1 MNTMASILRI
11 TGLDAG
17 FVKTAMVITAVVVA
31 CFFTQRFFKRDLE
44 RDQYYYL
51 RDISLIAA
59 WALCG
64 IWTQSGPM
72 KLMITAGV
80 IAGLVGFCQKVV
92 KNWDLRF
99 CYLAIGL
106 GVAILGPRITFI
118 GRPDGE
124 FTYLPSFATIFIL
137 STLWVGFFPILFQ
150 ELDEIPG
157 MGGGLILVGWISM
170 AMVTAISSKG
180 PSDALMMSIC
190 GVALIVV
197 FWTRHVNVY
206 RRLGAP
212 LSAMWGTL
220 LAGTSM
226 LGASK
231 GVAFATVMVLPLGL
245 FAIPIVETS
254 LSVLSA
260 AFMPKPLGN
269 MLFYRKL
276 VRSGIDHPVA
286 VYIVTA
292 VCGLSGLSL
301 ALLQMRVLN
310 PMSLLASVIM
320 ISLGFYIAFYRT
332 KGRDDNIS
340 SKRPS
345 LWGITVDNF
354 SLDYALGRVQG
365 WLTYGNLPQ
374 MIVTPDALASLHSRR
389 DAKYSHIV
397 DDAGLVLP
405 DGTGLVWALRF
416 LGFTVQ
422 EQIPGVDFADNL
434 CRIAAGHGFS
444 FYFFGGRPGVAVR
457 AADRM
462 RKKYPGLKVNGA
474 RSGYFKRDENDEICK
489 EIRESGA
496 QILLVG
502 FGVPK
507 QEYCLADNL
516 GQLGEIVGMGVGGS
530 FDVMSG
536 RLKRAPAAWRKLHLE
551 WLYRTFQEPYRWR
564 RIIKLPA
571 FVLLVLLKRIGL
583 DFWRAHT

>member
-1 MNTMASILRI
+1 MASILRL

-17 FVKTAMVITAVVVA
+17 FFKTAAVIVSVVIA

-51 RDISLIAA
+51 RDISLMAS
-59 WALCG
+59 WAICG

-124 FTYLPSFATIFIL
+124 FLYLPSFATILIL
-137 STLWVGFFPILFQ
+137 STLWIGFFPILFQ

-157 MGGGLILVGWISM
+157 MGGGLILVSWVLMVI
-170 AMVTAISSKG
+170 VTAISSKG
-180 PSDALMMSIC
+180 PSDALMMSVC
-190 GVALIVV
+190 GLALIIV

-206 RRLGAP
+206 RRLGTP

-220 LAGTSM
+220 MACTSM

-245 FAIPIVETS
+245 FVIPIVETS

-260 AFMPKPLGN
+260 AFFPKPLGN
-269 MLFYRKL
+269 MIFYRKL
-276 VRSGIDHPVA
+276 VRGGLDHPVA
-286 VYIVTA
+286 VFIVTA
-292 VCGLSGLSL
+292 VCGVSGVSMALLQRGAIDPLSL
-301 ALLQMRVLN
+301 ALSIFLVC
-310 PMSLLASVIM
+310 
-320 ISLGFYIAFYRT
+320 LGFYVAFAGT
-332 KGRDDNIS
+332 KDRRDMS
-340 SKRPS
+340 EKRPS
-345 LWGITVDNF
+345 LWGVTVDNF
-354 SLDYALGRVQG
+354 SLDYALGRVVG
-365 WLTYGNLPQ
+365 WIEYGNLPQ
-374 MIVTPDALASLHSRR
+374 IIVTPDALATLRSRS
-389 DAKYSHIV
+389 DKKYSEIV
-397 DDAGLVLP
+397 SGAGLVLP

-434 CRIAAGHGFS
+434 CRIAAGHGWS
-444 FYFFGGRPGVAVR
+444 FYFFGGRPGVASR
-457 AADRM
+457 AAECM
-462 RKKYPGLKVNGA
+462 CKKYPGLKVRGC
-474 RSGYFKRDENDEICK
+474 RSGYFRREENDAICV

-496 QILLVG
+496 QILLIALG
-502 FGVPK
+502 SPK
-507 QEYCLADNL
+507 QEYWFADNMEKL
-516 GQLGEIVGMGVGGS
+516 GGVVGMGVGGS

-536 RLKRAPAAWRKLHLE
+536 RLRRAPAVWRELRLE
-551 WLYRTFQEPYRWR
+551 WLFRTIQEPSRWR
-564 RIIKLPA
+564 RITKLPLFA
-571 FVLLVLLKRIGL
+571 ALVILRRIGL
-583 DFWRAHT
+583 DIWRNAD